1 MCYSE
6 ECSPAV
12 KEPGGNQLVAG
23 SLAGAGV
30 EGTPVTGVDTPV
42 AVEGTP
48 AAEEGTPPSVPVE
61 HTLVAEVV
69 DSLVPPEEEGSL
81 KVVAA
86 RQLEAERQFEGRQ
99 GFQVVV
105 PAENIT
111 PYFSLTLGAHAQR
124 RLL

>member
-1 MCYSE
+1 
-6 ECSPAV
+6 
-12 KEPGGNQLVAG
+12 VAG

-30 EGTPVTGVDTPV
+30 EGTPVAGVDTPV

-69 DSLVPPEEEGSL
+69 DSLVPPQEEGSL

-105 PAENIT
+105 
-111 PYFSLTLGAHAQR
+111 
-124 RLL
+124 RLDMVPVQDQPCSQLAPV